1 MLYDPIEPYGLETH
15 AELLNRETG
24 INEFQQSLLSTF
36 SINWSAYIVSSVHEE
51 IENISNTKS
60 TGNCN

>member
-36 SINWSAYIVSSVHEE
+36 SIN
-51 IENISNTKS
+51 
-60 TGNCN
+60 